1 MITLTHSTEETASLA
16 SFFVSKLSSRA
27 PAPHATVVCMF
38 GDLGSGKTT
47 FVKGVA
53 EALHV
58 RESVTSPTFVL
69 EKIYALDHPQFKNL
83 IHIDA
88 YRLEKGEEIVRLG
101 WNEIIKDPHN
111 LIIVEWPSNIKDVLP
126 PDYISIECNF
136 VDPTTRGIDIKM

>member
-1 MITLTHSTEETASLA
+1 MITLSHTVEETTSLA
-16 SFFVSKLSSRA
+16 SFFVSKITSREL
-27 PAPHATVVCMF
+27 PSHATVVCLY

-53 EALHV
+53 DALRV
-58 RESVTSPTFVL
+58 KETVTSPTFVL
-69 EKIYALDHPQFKNL
+69 EKIYALDHPHFKNL

-111 LIIVEWPSNIKDVLP
+111 LILVEWPQNIQDVLP
-126 PDYISIECNF
+126 ADYIVIECTF
-136 VDPTTRGIDIKM
+136 VDPSTRGIDIKM

>member
-1 MITLTHSTEETASLA
+1 MITLTHSPEETSSLA
-16 SFFVSKLSSRA
+16 SFFVSKLSAREPVS
-27 PAPHATVVCMF
+27 HATVVCMF

-53 EALHV
+53 EALRV

-111 LIIVEWPSNIKDVLP
+111 LILVEWPQNIKDVLP
-126 PDYISIECNF
+126 TDYVSIECTF
-136 VDPTTRGIDIKM
+136 VDPTTRGIDIKI